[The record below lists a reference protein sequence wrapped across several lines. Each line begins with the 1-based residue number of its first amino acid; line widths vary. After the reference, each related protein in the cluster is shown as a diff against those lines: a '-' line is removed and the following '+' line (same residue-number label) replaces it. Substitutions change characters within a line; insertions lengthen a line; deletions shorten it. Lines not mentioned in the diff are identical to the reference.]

1 MESLGATRSASP
13 VSRVDVSHLGHTAL
27 ANGAALAGRYRIIRQ
42 LGRGGM
48 GVVYQ
53 AEDLRLG
60 HPVALKFLP
69 PTLAADAH
77 RLAQFHNEVSV
88 ARQVSHPNVCRVY
101 DIGDAD
107 GHLFLSMEYVDGL
120 DLAAHVSTR
129 GAFSEEAA
137 VDVIRGICAGLAAVH
152 ARGVLH
158 RDLKPANIMMATSG
172 QPKLMD
178 FGIAA
183 AVDNRGERRSEG
195 TPTYMAPEQLAGADA
210 TTKSDI
216 YALGLVMFEMLT
228 GSRGVTAG
236 TFDELA
242 CAQETLAS
250 DISERL
256 PRASPRLRQ
265 AIAQCLA
272 PDPAARPASAHEV
285 SALLQTVV
293 LDARAT
299 TRRWF
304 QLVAQSGAVPL
315 MTVGGGMVLR
325 ANGLDAIIGALMLLT
340 VVVLVAIEIRYPLG
354 WEAVYKGH
362 AIRFRNHPIFGE
374 RLYVDGQLVDR
385 GRFGRSGTL
394 RGTIERGA
402 GAGERITAHVRSS
415 ATFLSCRI
423 VAESFAPA
431 T

>member
-1 MESLGATRSASP
+1 
-13 VSRVDVSHLGHTAL
+13 
-27 ANGAALAGRYRIIRQ
+27 
-42 LGRGGM
+42 
-48 GVVYQ
+48 
-53 AEDLRLG
+53 
-60 HPVALKFLP
+60 
-69 PTLAADAH
+69 
-77 RLAQFHNEVSV
+77 
-88 ARQVSHPNVCRVY
+88 
-101 DIGDAD
+101 
-107 GHLFLSMEYVDGL
+107 
-120 DLAAHVSTR
+120 
-129 GAFSEEAA
+129 
-137 VDVIRGICAGLAAVH
+137 
-152 ARGVLH
+152 
-158 RDLKPANIMMATSG
+158 
-172 QPKLMD
+172 
-178 FGIAA
+178 
-183 AVDNRGERRSEG
+183 
-195 TPTYMAPEQLAGADA
+195 MAPEQLAGADA

-236 TFDELA
+236 TFDELV

-265 AIAQCLA
+265 AIAQCLE

-304 QLVAQSGAVPL
+304 QLMAQSGAVPL
-315 MTVGGGMVLR
+315 MAVGGGMVLR
-325 ANGLDAIIGALMLLT
+325 ANGVDAIIGALMLLT

-394 RGTIERGA
+394 RGTIERGG
-402 GAGERITAHVRSS
+402 GAGERITAQVQSS